1 MVLGSLFLLL
11 PEKIQAQENRLLPTS
26 DSAYEYIVRLQRRG
40 YLLGLNPTALPY
52 RRGDIRDAL
61 SRVDTTRLNSSERH
75 WVNLL
80 HRKLKPTKKPD
91 YHGRIGYSFML
102 GSDVINSDRMDPV
115 RPKGDA
121 INFYWHGSVANA
133 YLEAG
138 PAVAELS
145 LFHSRYY
152 DQDPDGLDSALRL
165 QARSEHSY
173 VGWHQRWFSAYI
185 GRWDLHWSTPE
196 DVSTIVSDNARSRDQ
211 ILLRIGG
218 NRASIT
224 AVLGELDSAT
234 DGRYYTGRAADDSV
248 QFGST
253 RRFHA
258 AHRWDYRPTKKF
270 MISFMESAIYSGTS
284 SSISL
289 KYLNPVNPFTF
300 VVDNAPK
307 NDDNNGFL
315 AGLIWAQFKRLTLQ
329 GQFMIDDIRL
339 QANTGPET
347 ITFALTGSAVYAL
360 PQADIKLTLE
370 TVTARAYNA
379 PQTEGQYI
387 YLNRGIAT
395 QFSDYVHTSLF
406 AEFYMDRRVPG
417 LRFGP
422 QLDLLLQGERDMRQ
436 PFPLNSESI
445 RNLLDGD
452 VERTVRSSVKLTYQP
467 THWWWI
473 AVDGGYNLN
482 SDHDHRFVGLINA
495 GIMLSLGK
503 SIKLWD
509 W

>member
-1 MVLGSLFLLL
+1 
-11 PEKIQAQENRLLPTS
+11 
-26 DSAYEYIVRLQRRG
+26 
-40 YLLGLNPTALPY
+40 
-52 RRGDIRDAL
+52 
-61 SRVDTTRLNSSERH
+61 
-75 WVNLL
+75 
-80 HRKLKPTKKPD
+80 
-91 YHGRIGYSFML
+91 
-102 GSDVINSDRMDPV
+102 
-115 RPKGDA
+115 
-121 INFYWHGSVANA
+121 
-133 YLEAG
+133 
-138 PAVAELS
+138 
-145 LFHSRYY
+145 
-152 DQDPDGLDSALRL
+152 
-165 QARSEHSY
+165 
-173 VGWHQRWFSAYI
+173 
-185 GRWDLHWSTPE
+185 
-196 DVSTIVSDNARSRDQ
+196 
-211 ILLRIGG
+211 
-218 NRASIT
+218 
-224 AVLGELDSAT
+224 
-234 DGRYYTGRAADDSV
+234 
-248 QFGST
+248 
-253 RRFHA
+253 
-258 AHRWDYRPTKKF
+258 
-270 MISFMESAIYSGTS
+270 
-284 SSISL
+284 
-289 KYLNPVNPFTF
+289 
-300 VVDNAPK
+300 
-307 NDDNNGFL
+307 
-315 AGLIWAQFKRLTLQ
+315 
-329 GQFMIDDIRL
+329 MIDDIRL